1 MTTEKK
7 EKVIVFGI
15 RAIIEAVDSNKSI
28 NKVFIQRGL
37 NNKNGFE
44 LIKKLNSKSI
54 EISYVPIEK
63 LNRLTLKNHQGAVAT
78 ISPIKF
84 LNIEDLSELIESKQ
98 KELSVLILDQLSD
111 VRNFGAIVRTAECS
125 GVDCIIIQSSGSA
138 PVNGDT
144 IKTSSGAIFNVPIC
158 KVSHIKDAIFLL
170 KQHEIKIYGASE
182 KSETDLYQTNF
193 GKKQAIIM
201 GSEGKGLSNSV
212 IKLCDSLI
220 KIPLLGKIESLNV
233 SVACGAIL
241 YELVRQKNY

>member
-1 MTTEKK
+1 MIDNK

-63 LNRLTLKNHQGAVAT
+63 LNRLTPKNHQGAVAT

-125 GVDCIIIQSSGSA
+125 GIDCIIIQSSGSA

>member
-1 MTTEKK
+1 MIDNK

-63 LNRLTLKNHQGAVAT
+63 LNRLTPKNHQGAVAT

-84 LNIEDLSELIESKQ
+84 FNIQDLSELIESKQ
-98 KELSVLILDQLSD
+98 KELSILILDQLSD

>member
-1 MTTEKK
+1 MTEKK

-63 LNRLTLKNHQGAVAT
+63 LNRLTPKNHQGAVAT

-125 GVDCIIIQSSGSA
+125 GIDCIIIQSSGSA

>member
-1 MTTEKK
+1 M
-7 EKVIVFGI
+7 FGI

-84 LNIEDLSELIESKQ
+84 LNIQDLSELIESKQ
-98 KELSVLILDQLSD
+98 KELSILILDQLSD

>member
-1 MTTEKK
+1 MTEKK

-15 RAIIEAVDSNKSI
+15 RTIIEAVDSNKSI

-63 LNRLTLKNHQGAVAT
+63 LNRLTPKNHQGAVAT

-84 LNIEDLSELIESKQ
+84 LNIQDLSELIESKQ

>member
-1 MTTEKK
+1 MNNK
-7 EKVIVFGI
+7 EKVIIYGI
-15 RAIIEAVDSNKSI
+15 RSIIEAIDSNESI

-78 ISPIKF
+78 ISPIRF
-84 LNIEDLSELIESKQ
+84 LNIQDLSELIESKQ
-98 KELSVLILDQLSD
+98 KELSLLILDQLSD

-125 GVDCIIIQSSGSA
+125 GIDCIIIQSSGSA

-182 KSETDLYQTNF
+182 KSEIDLYQTTF

>member
-1 MTTEKK
+1 
-7 EKVIVFGI
+7 VFGI

-44 LIKKLNSKSI
+44 LIKKLNSKTI

-63 LNRLTLKNHQGAVAT
+63 LNRLTPKNHQGAVAT

-84 LNIEDLSELIESKQ
+84 LNIQDLSELIESKQ

>member
-1 MTTEKK
+1 MEKK
-7 EKVIVFGI
+7 EKVIIFGI
-15 RAIIEAVDSNKSI
+15 RAIIEAIDSNKSI

>member
-1 MTTEKK
+1 MKDNK

-63 LNRLTLKNHQGAVAT
+63 LNRLTPKNHQGAIAT
-78 ISPIKF
+78 ISPINF
-84 LNIEDLSELIESKQ
+84 LNIQDLSELIESKQ

-125 GVDCIIIQSSGSA
+125 GIDCIIIQSSGSA

>member
-1 MTTEKK
+1 MIDKK

-15 RAIIEAVDSNKSI
+15 RAIIEAIDSNKSI

-63 LNRLTLKNHQGAVAT
+63 LNRLTPKNHQGAVAT

-84 LNIEDLSELIESKQ
+84 LNIQDLSELIESKQ
-98 KELSVLILDQLSD
+98 KELSLLILDQLSD

-158 KVSHIKDAIFLL
+158 KVPHIKDAIFLL

>member
-1 MTTEKK
+1 M
-7 EKVIVFGI
+7 FGI

-84 LNIEDLSELIESKQ
+84 LNIQDLSELIESKQ

>member
-1 MTTEKK
+1 MIDNK

-84 LNIEDLSELIESKQ
+84 LNIQDLSELIESKQ

-182 KSETDLYQTNF
+182 KSESDLYQTNF